1 MYLESEGYRM
11 AKAKTIEDL
20 ARQIFLEAKAD
31 GEPVTEAEALEMA
44 KMEMGAEEIKNYT
57 QASPERKAKKPRE
70 RKVDNEKKFILEECA
85 EMLSDLENASDITL
99 QNETDVHFT
108 YNGTSYS
115 LKLIKHRN
123 AK

>member
-1 MYLESEGYRM
+1 M

-70 RKVDNEKKFILEECA
+70 RKVDETKKFILETVRDVIHDEFDS
-85 EMLSDLENASDITL
+85 EASME
-99 QNETDVHFT
+99 NETDVHFT
-108 YNGTSYS
+108 YNGASYS

>member
-1 MYLESEGYRM
+1 M

-44 KMEMGAEEIKNYT
+44 KMEMGAEKIKNYT
-57 QASPERKAKKPRE
+57 QASPERKVKKPRE

-85 EMLSDLENASDITL
+85 EMLADLENASDITL

-123 AK
+123 TK